1 MTHFVAKMERLTTTA
16 SELAQFDWYHNMKMP
31 RTLYSELRLR
41 AYYPLRRTLGKLIL
55 GNRRYAEYGYSAY
68 TCLTQG
74 ARDQKIS

>member
-1 MTHFVAKMERLTTTA
+1 M
-16 SELAQFDWYHNMKMP
+16 NMKMP

-74 ARDQKIS
+74 ARDQNIF